1 MNTSPPPP
9 SEIYSAR
16 VRVIDTGLRE
26 VESSTS
32 VRGTPDVSVVVPVFN
47 EQETLPT
54 LYRRLTATLRGAGTE
69 YEIVFVDDGSQDR
82 TPDLLD
88 ELAANDAA
96 VTVAHLS
103 RNFGHQPAVTAGLN
117 LARGRAVA
125 VMDGDL
131 QDPPE
136 VLPRLIARWRAG
148 TDVVYAIR
156 TCRKEGP
163 GHRLGYWAFYRLLR
177 GVSDVDVPLDA
188 GDFCLMDRRVVAE
201 LVRMPEREP
210 FVRGLRAFVGFRQA
224 GVEYERE
231 TRFAGRPKYTLAK
244 LFGLAVSGLVG
255 FSGFPLRAIVYA
267 GVGSV
272 VIGLALSGIAFAD
285 AMIRADDPRTWLV
298 LLAVAGLGTGVQLC
312 ALGIVGE
319 YVRRILTEVRG
330 RPTYIVR
337 DVVRQPTVTEEPARA
352 RCL

>member
-1 MNTSPPPP
+1 M
-9 SEIYSAR
+9 
-16 VRVIDTGLRE
+16 
-26 VESSTS
+26 
-32 VRGTPDVSVVVPVFN
+32 FN

-54 LYRRLTATLRGAGTE
+54 LYRRLTATLGEIGLT
-69 YEIVFVDDGSQDR
+69 YELVFVDDGSRDR
-82 TPDLLD
+82 TPDVLAD
-88 ELAANDAA
+88 LAANDAT
-96 VTVAHLS
+96 VVVAHLS

-136 VLPRLIARWRAG
+136 VLPRLHRPMAG
-148 TDVVYAIR
+148 RDGRRLRRPHAS
-156 TCRKEGP
+156 EGRP
-163 GHRLGYWAFYRLLR
+163 GATTRLLGVYRLLR
-177 GVSDVDVPLDA
+177 GVSDLDVPLDA

-255 FSGFPLRAIVYA
+255 FSGFPLPAIVYA

-272 VIGLALSGIAFAD
+272 VIGLGVTGTAFAD
-285 AMIRADDPRTWLV
+285 AMHRADDPRTWLV